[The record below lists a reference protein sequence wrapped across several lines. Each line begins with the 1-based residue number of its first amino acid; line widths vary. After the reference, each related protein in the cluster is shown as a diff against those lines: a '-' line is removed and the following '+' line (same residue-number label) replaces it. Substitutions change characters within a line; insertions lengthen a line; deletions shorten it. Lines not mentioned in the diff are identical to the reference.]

1 MSHPSEQSGLELR
14 ETSAKG
20 CGVYALR
27 DFAAGERLLA
37 ESPLVECLVQ
47 DARGTVQPAAAVE
60 QLSSETRADF
70 FALCQN
76 PQYGAERTARG
87 IWLSNAYPTD
97 DAPEAKSAVFRVCC
111 RFNHACQPSA
121 YQHWNERTRRMTVHA
136 VTAIRSGEEVTVSCM
151 LAAPS
156 ITSSHLP
163 RLASEHRASALTS
176 EPLRRQTSATAR
188 ARRARRGRRRC
199 SPTLALRAAARCA
212 R

>member
-1 MSHPSEQSGLELR
+1 M
-14 ETSAKG
+14 
-20 CGVYALR
+20 
-27 DFAAGERLLA
+27 
-37 ESPLVECLVQ
+37 
-47 DARGTVQPAAAVE
+47 QPAAAVE

-156 ITSSHLP
+156 ITSSQTWQVMLP
-163 RLASEHRASALTS
+163 GLRTSSSKPSDAGAQHAPSTPASKSAKG
-176 EPLRRQTSATAR
+176 TA
-188 ARRARRGRRRC
+188 
-199 SPTLALRAAARCA
+199 PAAIVKAAPMPIEVKGVAMRKILLVKSYQK
-212 R
+212 RIP